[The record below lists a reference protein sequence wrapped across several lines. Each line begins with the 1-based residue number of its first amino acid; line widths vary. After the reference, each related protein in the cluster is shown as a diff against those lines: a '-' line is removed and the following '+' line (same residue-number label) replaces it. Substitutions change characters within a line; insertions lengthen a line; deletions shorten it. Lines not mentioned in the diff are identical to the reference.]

1 MAKLTSG
8 PTRVKTEAEA
18 LAELNAFAAEANEI
32 VGEPEAVAIEPE
44 IEPETPVIQVF
55 ESGYMVVHPLVIG
68 SRIIDTLQPMPADHG
83 LTDEDFNALLLRG
96 AIKRV
101 I

>member
-8 PTRVKTEAEA
+8 PVKTANVDAEAKA

-44 IEPETPVIQVF
+44 TPVIQVF
-55 ESGYMVVHPLVIG
+55 ESGFMVVHPLVIG

-83 LTDEDFNALLLRG
+83 LTDKDFNALLLRG